1 MKIDFQSQTPIFLQV
16 SQGLEDEILSGIY
29 GEEEQIPSITEL
41 SANYKI
47 NPATALKGINLLVDG
62 GIVYKKRG
70 IGMFVASGAVQKLKE
85 KRQEEFY
92 NQYILPLVQEA
103 KRLDIEPQ
111 NFRNGLKGDLQ
122 DETKL
127 SQSYPQ
133 IWGHHCFKWSKLV
146 LR

>member
-85 KRQEEFY
+85 KLQEEFY

-103 KRLDIEPQ
+103 KCLDIEPA
-111 NFRNGLKGDLQ
+111 KLQ
-122 DETKL
+122 EW
-127 SQSYPQ
+127 
-133 IWGHHCFKWSKLV
+133 IERGFA
-146 LR
+146 R

>member
-70 IGMFVASGAVQKLKE
+70 IGMFVVSGAVQKLKE

-103 KRLDIEPQ
+103 KRLDIEPA
-111 NFRNGLKGDLQ
+111 KLQ
-122 DETKL
+122 EW
-127 SQSYPQ
+127 
-133 IWGHHCFKWSKLV
+133 IERGFV
-146 LR
+146 R

>member
-70 IGMFVASGAVQKLKE
+70 IGMFVSSGAVQKLKE

-103 KRLDIEPQ
+103 KRLDIEPA
-111 NFRNGLKGDLQ
+111 KLQ
-122 DETKL
+122 EW
-127 SQSYPQ
+127 
-133 IWGHHCFKWSKLV
+133 IERGFA
-146 LR
+146 R

>member
-29 GEEEQIPSITEL
+29 GEEL

-70 IGMFVASGAVQKLKE
+70 IGRFVASGAVQKLKE

-103 KRLDIEPQ
+103 KRLDIEPA
-111 NFRNGLKGDLQ
+111 KLQ
-122 DETKL
+122 EW
-127 SQSYPQ
+127 
-133 IWGHHCFKWSKLV
+133 IERGFA
-146 LR
+146 R

>member
-62 GIVYKKRG
+62 GIVDKKRG

-103 KRLDIEPQ
+103 KRLDIEPA
-111 NFRNGLKGDLQ
+111 KLQ
-122 DETKL
+122 EW
-127 SQSYPQ
+127 
-133 IWGHHCFKWSKLV
+133 IERGFA
-146 LR
+146 R

>member
-62 GIVYKKRG
+62 GIVYKKEEL
-70 IGMFVASGAVQKLKE
+70 ACLL
-85 KRQEEFY
+85 RQELCEAERKTAGG
-92 NQYILPLVQEA
+92 IL
-103 KRLDIEPQ
+103 
-111 NFRNGLKGDLQ
+111 
-122 DETKL
+122 
-127 SQSYPQ
+127 
-133 IWGHHCFKWSKLV
+133 
-146 LR
+146 

>member
-103 KRLDIEPQ
+103 KRLDIEPAT
-111 NFRNGLKGDLQ
+111 LQ
-122 DETKL
+122 EW
-127 SQSYPQ
+127 
-133 IWGHHCFKWSKLV
+133 IERGFA
-146 LR
+146 R